1 MKKLFTLLFVLVLA
15 TEFTF
20 SQTFGLKLGFNSSA
34 IGVSEDD
41 LLPDDQQTR
50 AGFQIGGLAVIE
62 VSDIADFRTGLT
74 YTQKGASWDVDG
86 SSSDL
91 VFALDYLEVPL
102 DFAFKIGDNGF
113 SLNAGSYLAFLLGA
127 ELRFDGESDDAED
140 ISAMDFGLD
149 FGASYLINE
158 TILLDIKY
166 GMGLGNL
173 IDDDD
178 VDGTALNG
186 ALQFS
191 VAYVFNN

>member
-1 MKKLFTLLFVLVLA
+1 MKKLFTLLFVFVLA

-41 LLPDDQQTR
+41 LLPDDQQAR

>member
-1 MKKLFTLLFVLVLA
+1 M
-15 TEFTF
+15 
-20 SQTFGLKLGFNSSA
+20 
-34 IGVSEDD
+34 
-41 LLPDDQQTR
+41 
-50 AGFQIGGLAVIE
+50 
-62 VSDIADFRTGLT
+62 
-74 YTQKGASWDVDG
+74 
-86 SSSDL
+86 
-91 VFALDYLEVPL
+91 

-127 ELRFDGESDDAED
+127 ELRFDGESDAAED
-140 ISAMDFGLD
+140 ISALDFGLD

-178 VDGTALNG
+178 VDEVALNG